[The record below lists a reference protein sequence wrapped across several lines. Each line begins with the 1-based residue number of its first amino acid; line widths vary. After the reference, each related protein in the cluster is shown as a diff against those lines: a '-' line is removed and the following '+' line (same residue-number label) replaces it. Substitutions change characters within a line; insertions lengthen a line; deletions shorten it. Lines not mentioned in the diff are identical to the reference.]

1 MQGRACSEEPN
12 PQFVDD
18 VPMPAVRVGL
28 AGFGIAGRFFHAPL
42 IEATDGLTLAAV
54 VTSRRDE
61 VAREHP
67 HAEVVADI
75 DDLWDRCDLVVV
87 ATPNRFHVP
96 MARAAIRHGLPVVID
111 KPLAVNAAAAEELV
125 RDAERHDVPLT
136 VFHNRRL
143 DDDFLTVRRLLR
155 EGALGDV
162 VRFDSRFE
170 RFRPQ
175 VDATVWRELDREGG
189 VLLDLGPHLVDQALT
204 LFGPVDCVYAEV
216 DNRRAGAQVDDDA
229 FVALA
234 HANGVRSHLRMSAI
248 APLHGPRLSVSG
260 LDGGVATDGLD
271 VQEGQL
277 RSGMTPDDPEFGASD
292 REARLV
298 DADGERTIPLDR
310 GDYPAFYKAVVD
322 WLAAGRPPP
331 VDPWDAVTGLRILD
345 AARRS
350 AQDRRVVDLE
360 SG

>member
-1 MQGRACSEEPN
+1 
-12 PQFVDD
+12 
-18 VPMPAVRVGL
+18 MPAVRVGL
-28 AGFGIAGRFFHAPL
+28 AGYGLAGRSFHAPL

-54 VTSRRDE
+54 VTSRQEE

-67 HAEVVADI
+67 HADVVGSVDE
-75 DDLWDRCDLVVV
+75 LWDRCDLVVV
-87 ATPNRFHVP
+87 ALPNRFHVP
-96 MARAAIRHGLPVVID
+96 TARAAIRHGLPVVVD

-155 EGALGDV
+155 EGSFGEV

-170 RFRPQ
+170 RFRPE
-175 VDATVWRELDREGG
+175 VSSEVWRELDGVAAGGG
-189 VLLDLGPHLVDQALT
+189 VLLDLGPHLVDQALV
-204 LFGPVDCVYAEV
+204 LFGDVDCVYAEV
-216 DNRRAGAQVDDDA
+216 DARRAGAQVDDDA
-229 FVALA
+229 FVALV
-234 HANGVRSHLRMSAI
+234 HANGVQSHLRMSAI
-248 APLHGPRLSVSG
+248 APLHGPRLGVSG
-260 LDGGVATDGLD
+260 LAGGVATDGLD

-277 RSGMTPDDPEFGASD
+277 RSGMTPTDPEFGASD
-292 REARLV
+292 REARIV
-298 DADGERTIPLDR
+298 DADGERTIPLER
-310 GDYPAFYKAVVD
+310 GDYMAFYRAVVD

-331 VDPWDAVTGLRILD
+331 VDPWDAVMGLRILD

-350 AQDRRVVDLE
+350 ARDRRVVDLE